1 VTVKVIQ
8 VDEDGSETAMIELD
22 DFTIETVYQGIAVML
37 REATPGQ
44 PDGSART
51 GLSREAR
58 QRRQRILTRLSV

>member
-1 VTVKVIQ
+1 MVKVIH
-8 VDEDGSETAMIELD
+8 VDDDGSETAVIELD

-44 PDGSART
+44 PQAADRT
-51 GLSREAR
+51 ELSKAAR